1 MRIIKTSVLI
11 ICFLSLWT
19 VQISAYWEWTP
30 ETGKWIN
37 PKYAVKNTDKEQWE
51 YAESFRKVGN
61 NEAAIRE
68 YNKLVKHYPL
78 SNYAPEALF
87 ELAKIYIAS
96 GDKEKAFNKLQE
108 IVKKYPDYPN
118 IADVLKMQREISV
131 EMLEKKQIKFIE
143 RFKDTGKQLDSIS
156 SVIEA
161 APYEQE
167 TPPLILSLAAR
178 YAKDGNMEKA
188 IELYG
193 QVERDFPSTKWAE
206 QARYQMLIYEINS
219 IPEGSTDTA
228 RFSSVE
234 IKIDQFISDF
244 PSSPYNQQL
253 LEKKKQLRN
262 EIARRLFNVAEIYK
276 KNGHKKSAEIYYEK
290 IRTEYPDTEYA
301 KKLSASAH

>member
-1 MRIIKTSVLI
+1 
-11 ICFLSLWT
+11 
-19 VQISAYWEWTP
+19 
-30 ETGKWIN
+30 
-37 PKYAVKNTDKEQWE
+37 
-51 YAESFRKVGN
+51 
-61 NEAAIRE
+61 
-68 YNKLVKHYPL
+68 
-78 SNYAPEALF
+78 
-87 ELAKIYIAS
+87 
-96 GDKEKAFNKLQE
+96 
-108 IVKKYPDYPN
+108 
-118 IADVLKMQREISV
+118 
-131 EMLEKKQIKFIE
+131 
-143 RFKDTGKQLDSIS
+143 
-156 SVIEA
+156 
-161 APYEQE
+161 
-167 TPPLILSLAAR
+167 
-178 YAKDGNMEKA
+178 MEKA